1 MSTANNNLLSKPLL
15 ETIGPAHLD
24 SRLYVVYNE
33 QDYQMA
39 LSVLLTLVTKQ
50 SVGLGR
56 ADNTP
61 DNEKPVS
68 TPQAQALALKA
79 DKEDTATK
87 AELTQAVSGLS
98 DQLQDFV
105 SLETLNQ
112 SIASITQALNSK
124 QDEAQVSQAIS
135 TALAPIN
142 QALSEA
148 SNRLTV
154 LEQQLSG
161 GVATSQDLS
170 QAIASL
176 TQLITQSTTSLDQSK
191 ANRSELT
198 NALSTLRTDLEDSI
212 NGLSGTTSQGFLSVA
227 QDIGDINDSIN
238 SLNQALQGKL
248 DSEALNSPEV
258 ASIIQAKIEEVLG
271 DTSGFVRIGE
281 AQW

>member
-170 QAIASL
+170 QAIAGL
-176 TQLITQSTTSLDQSK
+176 TQLISQSTTSLDQTK

-198 NALSTLRTDLEDSI
+198 NALSALRTDLEDSI

>member
-1 MSTANNNLLSKPLL
+1 MSTANNNLLSKPEL

-50 SVGLGR
+50 TVGLDR
-56 ADNTP
+56 VDNTP
-61 DNEKPVS
+61 DTEKPVS

-79 DKEDTATK
+79 DKENTATK
-87 AELTQAVSGLS
+87 AELSQAVSGLS
-98 DQLQDFV
+98 EQLQNFV

-124 QDEAQVSQAIS
+124 QDAAQVSQAIS

-176 TQLITQSTTSLDQSK
+176 TQLITQSTTSLDQTK
-191 ANRSELT
+191 ADRSELT
-198 NALSTLRTDLEDSI
+198 NALNALRSDLEDSI

-227 QDIGDINDSIN
+227 QDISNINNSIN

-248 DSEALNSPEV
+248 DRADLNSPEV
-258 ASIIQAKIEEVLG
+258 ASIIQAKIEEVVG

>member
-170 QAIASL
+170 QAIGSL
-176 TQLITQSTTSLDQSK
+176 TQLINQSTTSLDQTK

-271 DTSGFVRIGE
+271 DTNGFVRIGE

>member
-1 MSTANNNLLSKPLL
+1 MSTANNNLLSKPEL

-50 SVGLGR
+50 TVGLDR
-56 ADNTP
+56 VDNTP

-68 TPQAQALALKA
+68 IPQAQALALKA
-79 DKEDTATK
+79 DKENTATK
-87 AELTQAVSGLS
+87 AELSQAVSELS
-98 DQLQDFV
+98 EHLQNFV

-124 QDEAQVSQAIS
+124 QDATQVNQAIS
-135 TALAPIN
+135 TALAPIS

-148 SNRLTV
+148 SNRLTA

-176 TQLITQSTTSLDQSK
+176 TQLITQSTTSLDQTK

-198 NALSTLRTDLEDSI
+198 NALNTLRSDLEHSI
-212 NGLSGTTSQGFLSVA
+212 SGLSDTTSQGFLSVA
-227 QDIGDINDSIN
+227 QDIANINNSIS

-248 DSEALNSPEV
+248 DREALNSPEV
-258 ASIIQAKIEEVLG
+258 ASIIQAKIEEVVG
-271 DTSGFVRIGE
+271 DTTGFVRIGE

>member
-1 MSTANNNLLSKPLL
+1 MSTANNNLLSKPEL

-33 QDYQMA
+33 RDYQMA

-50 SVGLGR
+50 TVGLDR
-56 ADNTP
+56 VDNTP

-68 TPQAQALALKA
+68 IPQAQALALKA
-79 DKEDTATK
+79 DKENTATK
-87 AELTQAVSGLS
+87 AELSQAVSELS
-98 DQLQDFV
+98 EHLQNFV

-124 QDEAQVSQAIS
+124 QDATQVSQAIS

-148 SNRLTV
+148 SNRLTA

-170 QAIASL
+170 QAIAGL
-176 TQLITQSTTSLDQSK
+176 TQLITQSTTSLDQTK

-198 NALSTLRTDLEDSI
+198 NALNALRSDLENSI
-212 NGLSGTTSQGFLSVA
+212 NGLSDTTSQGFLSVA
-227 QDIGDINDSIN
+227 QDIANINNSIN

-248 DSEALNSPEV
+248 DREDLNSPEV
-258 ASIIQAKIEEVLG
+258 ASIIQAKIEEVVG

>member
-79 DKEDTATK
+79 DKENTATK

-148 SNRLTV
+148 SNRLTA

-170 QAIASL
+170 QAIAGL

-198 NALSTLRTDLEDSI
+198 NALSALRTDLEDSI